1 MCERRFTS
9 SGFVASLFTIHII
22 IVVVEEI
29 EKEDKND
36 ALLCRVIQLGI
47 QDSCLVRHT
56 PPSALSS
63 PLSLYYQFISQHD
76 RSQYTEA
83 LSSYQALRQLYPWWR
98 EGIDRYSSVLC
109 VQKHASAL
117 VSLGVEVERYEKD
130 LKEVIS
136 STACDA

>member
-1 MCERRFTS
+1 M
-9 SGFVASLFTIHII
+9 
-22 IVVVEEI
+22 
-29 EKEDKND
+29 
-36 ALLCRVIQLGI
+36 
-47 QDSCLVRHT
+47 RHT

-136 STACDA
+136 STACDV